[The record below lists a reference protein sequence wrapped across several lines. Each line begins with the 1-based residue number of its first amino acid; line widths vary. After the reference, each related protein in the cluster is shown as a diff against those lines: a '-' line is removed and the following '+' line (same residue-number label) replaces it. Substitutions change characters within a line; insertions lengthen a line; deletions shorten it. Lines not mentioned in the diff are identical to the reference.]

1 MVLWQKPLTIP
12 LWSKFY
18 HRSGLPCPVKVYFHL
33 WPKRTRGQH
42 ISSKK
47 KKKSIQRV
55 LLNSFSF
62 LGLHPIVILT
72 KVDLLCKLTE
82 LDTELVFHSNEVLQ
96 KASFWKISRSLM
108 ETVWNQVMELSKKFG
123 TPPNLIFPVRN
134 YNMETECNMSIDIL
148 NLRAQRQILR
158 NSVEYLEDALDL
170 LAAERKQDKRREDER
185 KQEKR
190 EKTQR
195 CKS

>member
-1 MVLWQKPLTIP
+1 
-12 LWSKFY
+12 
-18 HRSGLPCPVKVYFHL
+18 
-33 WPKRTRGQH
+33 
-42 ISSKK
+42 
-47 KKKSIQRV
+47 
-55 LLNSFSF
+55 
-62 LGLHPIVILT
+62 
-72 KVDLLCKLTE
+72 
-82 LDTELVFHSNEVLQ
+82 
-96 KASFWKISRSLM
+96 
-108 ETVWNQVMELSKKFG
+108 MELSKKFG